1 LWRRDQTPRACVKQ
15 HGTHEGR
22 TEFFA
27 SVSQQILT
35 TQTELDNGLSLLS
48 YSGSDA
54 NQITVG
60 GEINKLAS
68 NIGIARNFA
77 SVHWRSDYTEGLRL
91 GEAVAISML
100 HDQRKVYAGED
111 FAGFQ
116 IPTFDGTSLIV

>member
-1 LWRRDQTPRACVKQ
+1 LKAAFDGNVQFNSLEDGEIQ
-15 HGTHEGR
+15 M
-22 TEFFA
+22 A
-27 SVSQQILT
+27 S
-35 TQTELDNGLSLLS
+35 EDGLSLLS

-68 NIGIARNFA
+68 NIAIARNFA

-91 GEAVAISML
+91 GEAVAISIL
-100 HDQRKVYAGED
+100 RDQQKVYAGED

-116 IPTFDGTSLIV
+116 ITTFDGTTRIVMPSHMMWRRISYLI